1 MSKKPHLFLI
11 ILLIGG
17 ILLTACGP
25 AAETQKTEP
34 TEEEPTA
41 EPTEITTEE
50 IETEPPPEPTPTA
63 TEDTSCASEK
73 VLCIGFVTD
82 PSGLDDKSFNDA
94 IWQALKMAEEEYGA
108 TVNFIEN
115 FDIDQ
120 TKVNIDAFAAENYDL
135 IVTLGDLAGQATLEA
150 ANQYPKIDFIG
161 VGQFFDSTPENYT
174 RLVFNQAN
182 FGYMAGVLAGLLTQ
196 TNKVG
201 AVLGTDQM
209 PLIVT
214 FKENYEAGAKL
225 VNPDVKVGWE
235 YHPGGFDIAFN
246 DPEFGARI
254 AAGLIEQDVDVIF
267 GAGGATGN
275 GALVEAAK
283 HEGVYCIGV
292 DYDVW
297 ETLPEAHN
305 CLVSSEYRLITPAVY
320 ELIEMA
326 IDGEFPG
333 GEYLGQVGLGP
344 FHDFAGL
351 ISPEII
357 AKLLEVQLDLKD
369 GIIEEAY
376 P

>member
-1 MSKKPHLFLI
+1 MTKKPHLFLI
-11 ILLIGG
+11 VLLIVGM
-17 ILLTACGP
+17 ILAACGP
-25 AAETQKTEP
+25 APETDEAEP
-34 TEEEPTA
+34 TEEQQTEEPTG
-41 EPTEITTEE
+41 EPTEEM
-50 IETEPPPEPTPTA
+50 ETDPPPEPSPTPTEDA
-63 TEDTSCASEK
+63 TCASED
-73 VLCIGFVTD
+73 VWCIGFVTD
-82 PSGLDDKSFNDA
+82 PSGLDDNSFNDA
-94 IWQALKMAEEEYGA
+94 IWQALERAEEEYGA

-120 TKVNIDAFAAENYDL
+120 AKVDIDTFAAENYDL
-135 IVTLGDLAGQATLEA
+135 IITLGDMAGQATLEA
-150 ANQYPKIDFIG
+150 ANQYPEIDFIG
-161 VGQFFDSTPENYT
+161 VGQFFDSVPENYT

-182 FGYMAGVLAGLLTQ
+182 FGYLAGVLAGLLTK

-201 AVLGTDQM
+201 AVLATEQM
-209 PLIVT
+209 PLIVSI
-214 FKENYEAGAKL
+214 KENFESGAKL

-235 YHPGGFDIAFN
+235 YHPGGFDVAFN

-283 HEGVYCIGV
+283 YDDVYCIGI

-297 ETLPEAHN
+297 ETLPEARN

-326 IDGEFPG
+326 ISGEFPG

-344 FHDFAGL
+344 FHDFEEM

-357 AKLLEVQLDLKD
+357 TRLLEVQLGLDD
-369 GIIEEAY
+369 GTIEEAY

>member
-1 MSKKPHLFLI
+1 MCKKTMFFVI
-11 ILLIGG
+11 VLLIGG
-17 ILLTACGP
+17 IILTACGP
-25 AAETQKTEP
+25 TTEAPVTEPTQEEIAEKPTPEP
-34 TEEEPTA
+34 TEELIE
-41 EPTEITTEE
+41 EPTEELTEE
-50 IETEPPPEPTPTA
+50 P
-63 TEDTSCASEK
+63 TEDTTCASEN

-94 IWQALKMAEEEYGA
+94 IWQALKLAEEEYGA

-120 TKVNIDAFAAENYDL
+120 TKVNIDTFAAENYDL
-135 IVTLGDLAGQATLEA
+135 IITLGDMAGQATLEA

-161 VGQFFDSTPENYT
+161 VGQFFDSVPENYT

-196 TNKVG
+196 TDTIA
-201 AVLGTDQM
+201 AVLGTEQM

-225 VNPDVKVGWE
+225 VNPDVEVLAT
-235 YHPGGFDIAFN
+235 YHPGGFDVAFM
-246 DPEFGARI
+246 DPDWGAAT
-254 AAGLIEQDVDVIF
+254 AADAISQGADVVF

-275 GALVEAAK
+275 GALIETAK
-283 HEGVYCIGV
+283 YDDTYCIGV

-297 ETLPEAHN
+297 ESLPEARN

-320 ELIEMA
+320 ELIELA
-326 IDGEFPG
+326 IGGEFPG

-344 FHDFAGL
+344 FHDFEGL

-357 AKLLEVQLDLKD
+357 AKLLEVQLDFKD
-369 GIIEEAY
+369 STIEEAY